1 MSSKSCMLSVLAVL
15 SWLCHADVDTR
26 ERVLLMAML
35 FMCGLVVT
43 VMAGV
48 FTYYYVL
55 ELGEYTAMGVCVA
68 IVGYLY
74 SSHVIRLIMHTGNT
88 DIS

>member
-55 ELGEYTAMGVCVA
+55 ELGEYTAMGVCVW
-68 IVGYLY
+68 L
-74 SSHVIRLIMHTGNT
+74 L
-88 DIS
+88 